1 MPPAKRKAGGSQG
14 GRKLALDAPHPNP
27 QFQTKLDAL
36 VASLGVGNYLTTACH
51 YARVSP
57 STIHSYKAQGAD
69 LEARLA
75 EHNGNAKAAGLTQ
88 NDIRKLEMLEAIK
101 SAEAQ
106 DEQEAVALIR
116 QAARKGTWQAAA
128 WYLERKMPAKWGRW
142 ERQAED
148 TNADAGMTPAQAR
161 EFLSKLPDT
170 PLAKH
175 VDEPDS

>member
-1 MPPAKRKAGGSQG
+1 MPPADRKAGGRKG

-27 QFQTKLDAL
+27 QFPTKLDAL
-36 VASLGVGNYLTTACH
+36 CASLVVGNYLTTACH
-51 YARVSP
+51 YARISP

-75 EHNGNAKAAGLTQ
+75 EHNGDAKAAGLSD
-88 NDIRKLEMLEAIK
+88 NEVRKLEMLEAIK

-142 ERQAED
+142 DRQAD
-148 TNADAGMTPAQAR
+148 DASPASAMSPAQAR
-161 EFLSKLPDT
+161 EYLSKLPDT

-175 VDEPDS
+175 LDE